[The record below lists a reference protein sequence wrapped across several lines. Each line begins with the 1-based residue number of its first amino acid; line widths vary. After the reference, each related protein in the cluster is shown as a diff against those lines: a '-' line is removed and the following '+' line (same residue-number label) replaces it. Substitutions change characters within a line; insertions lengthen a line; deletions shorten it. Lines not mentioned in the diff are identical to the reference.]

1 MADFSPDGFRSAH
14 PSEPQSLA
22 HRLRHLILSHQLRPG
37 ERLVQSDL
45 AAQFGVSRTPIR
57 EALHRLASDGLVTL
71 SPRKGATVAKFLLS
85 DLEEIYSVRIALEG
99 YAAGLAAQHI
109 TDGELRKL
117 DQLLGEMEQAFQNGD
132 RGRLLEVNRKFDT
145 SIYAASRQPRLCDL
159 IVKHIELADLYRR
172 LYFSL
177 DSLAAHTVAEHRE
190 ILAALKR
197 RDPEEAEQLSRVALE
212 KTAAGLIEFIAAAD

>member
-14 PSEPQSLA
+14 HSEPQSVA
-22 HRLRHLILSHQLRPG
+22 HRLRHLILSRQLRPG

-45 AAQFGVSRTPIR
+45 AIQFGVSRTPIR

-71 SPRKGATVAKFLLS
+71 SPRRGATVAKFLLS

-99 YAAGLAAQHI
+99 YAAYLAAQHV
-109 TDGELRKL
+109 TAGELRKL
-117 DQLLGEMEQAFQNGD
+117 DQLLAEMEQAFQEGD

-145 SIYAASRQPRLCDL
+145 SIYAASRQPRLCAL

-177 DSLAAHTVAEHRE
+177 DNLAAHTVAEHRE

-197 RDPEEAEQLSRVALE
+197 RDPEEAERLSRVALE
-212 KTAAGLIEFIAAAD
+212 KTAAGLMEYITADD

>member
-1 MADFSPDGFRSAH
+1 MAEFSPDGSRPAH
-14 PSEPQSLA
+14 HSEPPSLA

-37 ERLVQSDL
+37 ERLVQDDL
-45 AAQFGVSRTPIR
+45 ATQFGVSRTPVR
-57 EALHRLASDGLVTL
+57 EALHRLASDGLVTI

-99 YAAGLAAQHI
+99 YAAYLAAQHV

-117 DQLLGEMEQAFQNGD
+117 DQLLAEMEQAFQDGD
-132 RGRLLEVNRKFDT
+132 RARLLDVNRKFDT
-145 SIYAASRQPRLCDL
+145 GIYAASRQPRLCDL

-177 DSLAAHTVAEHRE
+177 DNLAAHTVAEHRE
-190 ILAALKR
+190 ILDALKR
-197 RDPEEAEQLSRVALE
+197 RDPEEAEHLSRLALE
-212 KTAAGLIEFIAAAD
+212 KTAAGLMEFITADD